1 LIGSKRRGWVKEGG
15 KLHES
20 IPAHKEA
27 VDRSGGKDLSV
38 SGFEKTSIEVFST
51 RLKIVIVIAVATF
64 GILILRLWLL
74 QVVHGPN
81 YRVQS
86 ENNRIQLLDIPPF
99 RGMIFDRNGELL
111 VDNRPSFDLFVIPED
126 IQDRMVLAKS
136 MEGLIGVDAGY
147 VIERLTGE
155 SSRYGF
161 RPVPIK
167 RNLSRDELAVME
179 ANFFNL
185 PGISIQ
191 VKPRRHYVMNG
202 FACHLIGYLGE
213 ISDRQLKSGHYE
225 DGKPGDLI
233 GQFGVE
239 RVRQRELQGIRG
251 GEQVEVDA
259 AGRRLAVLSR
269 KPPIAGENLALTLD
283 KNLQLAAEQALSG
296 KKGAI
301 VAMNPMNGEILAM
314 ASAPSY
320 DPNIFVEGL
329 ERSEWTRL
337 TTSKDFP
344 LQNRAVQGQYPP
356 GSVFKIVMA
365 LAGLE
370 EGLIDPREQVYC
382 GGSFQLGGHTFR
394 CWRRQ
399 GHGRVDLH
407 RALVESCDVYFYTL
421 GRRLGVDKIA
431 HYSKMCGLGQA
442 SGFELGSEQG
452 GLVPTSEWKL
462 RRFGIPWQPGE
473 TISTSIGQSFV
484 LVTPIQ
490 MARLMGALFNGGI
503 LYEPRVVKW
512 VGKEGSESYRFTPR
526 QGGKIKAKEEHL
538 ALIREAL
545 VGAVNEPRATGSKA
559 KIDEGSVAGKTGTA
573 QVISLD
579 RQKAFGKGEDI
590 PPEFKDHAWFVALAT
605 AENPVLA
612 VAVLIEHGGGGGGV
626 AAPIAGD
633 LIKAYFTGLQEPH
646 VVARGGSLE

>member
-1 LIGSKRRGWVKEGG
+1 LRF
-15 KLHES
+15 
-20 IPAHKEA
+20 
-27 VDRSGGKDLSV
+27 
-38 SGFEKTSIEVFST
+38 SGFEQAAVEAFST

-64 GILILRLWLL
+64 GALILRLWLL
-74 QVVHGPN
+74 QVVQGPD
-81 YRVQS
+81 YRVKS
-86 ENNRIQLLDIPPF
+86 ENNRIQLRDIPPF

-111 VDNRPSFDLFVIPED
+111 VDNRPSFDLFLVPED
-126 IQDRMVLAKS
+126 IQDRKDLAES
-136 MEGLIGVDAGY
+136 VDRLIGLEAGY
-147 VIERLTGE
+147 VIDKLTGE

-161 RPVPIK
+161 RPIPIK
-167 RNLSRDELAVME
+167 RNLSREELALME

-185 PGISIQ
+185 PGVAIQ
-191 VKPRRHYVMNG
+191 VKARRHYVMND
-202 FACHLIGYLGE
+202 FASHLIGYLGE
-213 ISDRQLKSGHYE
+213 ISDRQLKTGHYP

-239 RVRQRELQGIRG
+239 RIWQKELQGTRG

-259 AGRRLAVLSR
+259 AGRRLTVLSR
-269 KPPIAGENLALTLD
+269 KPPVAGENLALTLD
-283 KNLQLAAEQALSG
+283 KNLQLVAETALSG

-320 DPNIFVEGL
+320 DPNIFIEGL
-329 ERSEWTRL
+329 DRSEWIRL
-337 TTSKDFP
+337 TTGEDFP
-344 LQNRAVQGQYPP
+344 LQNRAIQGQYPP

-370 EGLIDPREQVYC
+370 EGLIDTQETVFC
-382 GGSFQLGGHTFR
+382 GGSYKLGDQTFR
-394 CWRRQ
+394 CWRKQ

-431 HYSKMCGLGQA
+431 HYAKMCGLGRA
-442 SGFELGSEQG
+442 SGFELGSERE

-462 RRFGIPWQPGE
+462 RRFGVPWQPGE

-512 VGKEGSESYRFTPR
+512 VGKEGNENYRFTPR
-526 QGGKIKAKEEHL
+526 QGGKIKAGEKNL
-538 ALIREAL
+538 ALIRDAL
-545 VGAVNEPRATGSKA
+545 IGAVNEPRGTGSKS
-559 KIDEGSVAGKTGTA
+559 KITEGTVAGKTGTA

-579 RQKAFGKGEDI
+579 REKSFGKDEM
-590 PPEFKDHAWFVALAT
+590 PVEFKDHAWFVALAT

-612 VAVLIEHGGGGGGV
+612 VAVLVENAGGGGSV
-626 AAPIAGD
+626 AAPIAGE
-633 LIKAYFTGLQEPH
+633 LIKAYLGGNH
-646 VVARGGSLE
+646 AARGDTAE

>member
-1 LIGSKRRGWVKEGG
+1 LRF
-15 KLHES
+15 
-20 IPAHKEA
+20 
-27 VDRSGGKDLSV
+27 
-38 SGFEKTSIEVFST
+38 SGFEKASIEAFST
-51 RLKIVIVIAVATF
+51 RMKIVIVITVATF

-111 VDNRPSFDLFVIPED
+111 VDNRPSFDLFLVPED
-126 IQDRMVLAKS
+126 IQNRMNLAES
-136 MEGLIGVDAGY
+136 MEGLIGLDAGY
-147 VIERLTGE
+147 IIERLAGE
-155 SSRYGF
+155 PSRYGF
-161 RPVPIK
+161 RPIPIK
-167 RNLSRDELAVME
+167 RNLSREELAVME

-185 PGISIQ
+185 PGVAIQ
-191 VKPRRHYVMNG
+191 VKPRRHYVLND
-202 FACHLIGYLGE
+202 FASHLIGYLGE

-233 GQFGVE
+233 GRFGVE
-239 RVRQRELQGIRG
+239 RVWQRELQGTRG

-269 KPPIAGENLALTLD
+269 KPPVAGENLALTID
-283 KNLQLAAEQALSG
+283 KNLQLAAEEALSG

-320 DPNIFVEGL
+320 DPNIFIEGL
-329 ERSEWTRL
+329 DRAEWSRL

-344 LQNRAVQGQYPP
+344 LQNRAIQGQYSP

-370 EGLIDPREQVYC
+370 EGLIDPQEQVFC
-382 GGSFQLGGHTFR
+382 GGSFKLGDHTFR
-394 CWRRQ
+394 CWRKQ

-407 RALVESCDVYFYTL
+407 RAIVESCDVYFYTL

-431 HYSKMCGLGQA
+431 QYSEMCGLGRA
-442 SGFELGSEQG
+442 SGFELGSEQE
-452 GLVPTSEWKL
+452 GLIPTSEWKL

-490 MARLMGALFNGGI
+490 MARLIGAFFNGGI
-503 LYEPRVVKW
+503 LYEPKVVKW
-512 VGKEGSESYRFTPR
+512 VGKAGNETYQFTPS
-526 QGGKIKAKEEHL
+526 QGGKIKAKEEHF
-538 ALIREAL
+538 ALIRDAL
-545 VGAVNEPRATGSKA
+545 IGAVNEPRATGSRA
-559 KIDEGSVAGKTGTA
+559 KIKEGIVAGKTGTA

-579 RQKAFGKGEDI
+579 RQKSFGKDDEV

-605 AENPVLA
+605 AENPMLA
-612 VAVLIEHGGGGGGV
+612 IAVLVENGGGGGST
-626 AAPIAGD
+626 AAPIAGE
-633 LIKAYFTGLQEPH
+633 LIKAYLGGFREDQ
-646 VVARGGSLE
+646 VVALGDPAE

>member
-1 LIGSKRRGWVKEGG
+1 LRF
-15 KLHES
+15 
-20 IPAHKEA
+20 
-27 VDRSGGKDLSV
+27 
-38 SGFEKTSIEVFST
+38 SGFEQASIEVFSM
-51 RLKIVIVIAVATF
+51 RLKIVIVLAVVTF
-64 GILILRLWLL
+64 GALILRLWML
-74 QVVHGPN
+74 QVVQGPD

-86 ENNRIQLLDIPPF
+86 ENNRIQLQDIPPF

-111 VDNRPSFDLFVIPED
+111 VDNRPSFDLFLVPED
-126 IQDRMVLAKS
+126 IQNRRNLAEI
-136 MEGLIGVDAGY
+136 MGRLIGLDAGH
-147 VIERLTGE
+147 VIEKLAGE

-161 RPVPIK
+161 RPIPIK
-167 RNLSRDELAVME
+167 KNLSREELAVME

-185 PGISIQ
+185 PGVTIQ
-191 VKPRRHYVMNG
+191 VKPRRHYVMND
-202 FACHLIGYLGE
+202 FASHLIGYLGE
-213 ISDRQLKSGHYE
+213 ISDRQLKSGRYE
-225 DGKPGDLI
+225 DGRPGDLI

-239 RVRQRELQGIRG
+239 RIWQKELQGMRG

-269 KPPIAGENLALTLD
+269 KSPVAGENLALTLD
-283 KNLQLAAEQALSG
+283 KNLQLAAEKALSG

-320 DPNIFVEGL
+320 DPNMFIEGL
-329 ERSEWTRL
+329 DRAEWTRL
-337 TTSKDFP
+337 TTGKDFP
-344 LQNRAVQGQYPP
+344 LQNRAIQGQYPP
-356 GSVFKIVMA
+356 ASVFKIVMA

-370 EGLIDPREQVYC
+370 EGLIDPEDQVFC
-382 GGSFQLGGHTFR
+382 GGSFKLGDHSFR
-394 CWRRQ
+394 CWRKQ
-399 GHGRVDLH
+399 GHGRVNLH
-407 RALVESCDVYFYTL
+407 QALVESCDVYFYTL

-431 HYSKMCGLGQA
+431 QYAKMCGLGRA
-442 SGFELGSEQG
+442 SGFELGSEKE

-462 RRFGIPWQPGE
+462 GRFGIPWQPGE

-490 MARLMGALFNGGI
+490 MARLMGAFFNGGI

-512 VGKEGSESYRFTPR
+512 VGKEGKEIYRFTPR

-545 VGAVNEPRATGSKA
+545 IGAVNEPRGTGSRS
-559 KIDEGSVAGKTGTA
+559 KIKEGTVAGKTGTA
-573 QVISLD
+573 QVISLE
-579 RQKAFGKGEDI
+579 REKAFGKEDEI

-612 VAVLIEHGGGGGGV
+612 IAVLVENGGGGGAA
-626 AAPIAGD
+626 AAPIAGE
-633 LIKAYFTGLQEPH
+633 LIKAYLAGAQGTR
-646 VVARGGSLE
+646 VAARRDPAE

>member
-1 LIGSKRRGWVKEGG
+1 LGY
-15 KLHES
+15 
-20 IPAHKEA
+20 
-27 VDRSGGKDLSV
+27 
-38 SGFEKTSIEVFST
+38 SGFEKASIEIFST
-51 RLKIVIVIAVATF
+51 RLKILIVIAVATF
-64 GILILRLWLL
+64 GALVLRLWLL

-81 YRVQS
+81 YRVKS

-111 VDNRPSFDLFVIPED
+111 VDNRPSFDLFLVPED
-126 IQDRMVLAKS
+126 VRNPTNLAES
-136 MEGLIGVDAGY
+136 LERLIGIDAGF
-147 VIERLTGE
+147 VIEKLTGE

-161 RPVPIK
+161 RPIPIK
-167 RNLSRDELAVME
+167 RNLSREELAVME

-185 PGISIQ
+185 SGVAIQ
-191 VKPRRHYVMNG
+191 VKPRRHYVMDD
-202 FACHLIGYLGE
+202 FASHLIGYLGE

-239 RVRQRELQGIRG
+239 RVRQRELQGTRG

-283 KNLQLAAEQALSG
+283 KNLQLAAEKALSG

-314 ASAPSY
+314 ASAPSFN
-320 DPNIFVEGL
+320 PNIFIEGL
-329 ERSEWTRL
+329 DRSEWTRL

-344 LQNRAVQGQYPP
+344 LQNRAIQGQYPP

-370 EGLIDPREQVYC
+370 EGLIDPRDQVFC
-382 GGSFQLGGHTFR
+382 GGSFKLGDHSFR
-394 CWRRQ
+394 CWRKQ

-407 RALVESCDVYFYTL
+407 RALVESCDVYFYSL

-431 HYSKMCGLGQA
+431 HYAKICGLGQS
-442 SGFELGSEQG
+442 SGFELGSEQA
-452 GLVPTSEWKL
+452 GLIPTSEWKL
-462 RRFGIPWQPGE
+462 RRFGIPWQAGE

-490 MARLMGALFNGGI
+490 MARLIGAFFNGGI
-503 LYEPRVVKW
+503 LYEPRIVQW
-512 VGKEGSESYRFTPR
+512 VGKEGEESYRFTPR
-526 QGGKIKAKEEHL
+526 PASKIKAKEAHM
-538 ALIREAL
+538 ALIRNGL
-545 VGAVNEPRATGSKA
+545 IGAVNEPRATGSKS
-559 KIDEGSVAGKTGTA
+559 KIQEGTVAGKTGTA
-573 QVISLD
+573 QVISLA
-579 RQKAFGKGEDI
+579 REKALGKADEL

-605 AENPVLA
+605 AENPRLA
-612 VAVLIEHGGGGGGV
+612 VAVLVENGGGGGSA
-626 AAPIAGD
+626 AAPIAGE
-633 LIKAYFTGLQEPH
+633 LIKAYLGGFQEAH
-646 VVARGGSLE
+646 VVAGGGSAE